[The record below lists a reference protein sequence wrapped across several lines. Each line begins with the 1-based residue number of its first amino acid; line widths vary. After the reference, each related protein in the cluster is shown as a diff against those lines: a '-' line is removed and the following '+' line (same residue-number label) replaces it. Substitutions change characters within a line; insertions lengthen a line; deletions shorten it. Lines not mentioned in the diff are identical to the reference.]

1 MFSGNL
7 GCGIQYSMNIEI
19 MHAWIQNYTQVK
31 ILKSGVNWWRG
42 HLLQPFW
49 IQPSCWILLCT
60 SDKFKSDIH
69 LSLSRAISLIIRK
82 QILKIVL
89 KMSRLMRKWAYDIC
103 KQQSFR
109 WACIPVQS
117 HQKANFAVCFH
128 KQKAIKHPV
137 KGKIPTL

>member
-19 MHAWIQNYTQVK
+19 MHAWIQNYAQVK
-31 ILKSGVNWWRG
+31 ISKSGVNWWRG

-109 WACIPVQS
+109 WAC
-117 HQKANFAVCFH
+117 AVSSEGKLCCLLSQAEGH
-128 KQKAIKHPV
+128 KTSSKRKNTY
-137 KGKIPTL
+137 TLA